1 MHQCTRI
8 TAFRA
13 SDEIQ
18 ITNARTKCPGKHS
31 VCHNILLNMQIF
43 AGTPRSG
50 LCLIQFHRLYLY
62 DNQVVS

>member
-1 MHQCTRI
+1 MRRGGVWLHQCMRI

-31 VCHNILLNMQIF
+31 EFHNILLNMQKF
-43 AGTPRSG
+43 VGTQHSG
-50 LCLIQFHRLYLY
+50 LCLVQFHSLY
-62 DNQVVS
+62 